1 MLFYRSLDHEGRCG
15 KLAGTK
21 GLTDRIIEILEDD
34 LAGKLW
40 GGRFSGQTN
49 ELMERFNASF
59 SFDRRLYAADV
70 RGSIAYA
77 AVLARASLISEAEAA
92 DLMVGLG
99 RILTEFES
107 GVFEAHSGDEDIH
120 TAVERRLGELI
131 GPVAGK
137 LHTGRSRNDQVAT
150 DMRLYLMDK
159 IDVLTGLLSE
169 LQAALVE
176 RAEADLELI
185 MPGYTHLQQAQPILF
200 SHWLLSFF
208 WMLERD
214 RDRLNQSR
222 ARVSILPLG
231 SGALAGHSLG
241 IDREFLAKELG
252 FRSVSE
258 NSMDAVGDRDFLLEF
273 LAWAAILQVHLS
285 RLAEDL
291 ILWSSREFGFVEL
304 DDAYS
309 TGSSLMPQKKNPDSM
324 ELVRGKSGRLIGNLV
339 SLLTTAKGLPSTYD
353 KDLQEDKEP
362 VFDTVD
368 TLEMVLPVAAGVIA
382 TLKVNAERM
391 SAALDDGML
400 ATDLAD
406 YLVRKGVP
414 FREAHHL
421 VGQVVRR
428 AIDRGVALREL
439 STGDFRAISDHFGAD
454 VYSVFDFHRSIAA
467 KSSRGGTAQEAVADQ
482 IRRAREALASS

>member
-1 MLFYRSLDHEGRCG
+1 MEG
-15 KLAGTK
+15 K
-21 GLTDRIIEILEDD
+21 

-40 GGRFSGQTN
+40 GGRFSGQTD

-59 SFDRRLYAADV
+59 SFDRRLYAADI

-77 AVLARASLISEAEAA
+77 AALARAALISAPEAA
-92 DLMVGLG
+92 ELAVGL
-99 RILTEFES
+99 RRVLEEFATGAFQS
-107 GVFEAHSGDEDIH
+107 RPGDEDIH

-150 DMRLYLMDK
+150 DMRLYLMDR
-159 IDVLTGLLSE
+159 IDSLAGQVVH

-176 RAEADLELI
+176 QAEAYLGLI

-214 RDRLNQSR
+214 RERLRQSR
-222 ARVSILPLG
+222 DRVSILPLG
-231 SGALAGHSLG
+231 SGALAGHSLA
-241 IDREFLAKELG
+241 IDREFLARELG
-252 FRSVSE
+252 FHSVSE
-258 NSMDAVGDRDFLLEF
+258 NSLDAVGDRDFLLEF

-285 RLAEDL
+285 RMAEDL
-291 ILWSSREFGFVEL
+291 IIWSSREFGFVEL

-324 ELVRGKSGRLIGNLV
+324 ELVRGKSGRLIGHLV

-362 VFDTVD
+362 VFDAID
-368 TLEMVLPVAAGVIA
+368 TLEMVLPVVAGVIG
-382 TLKVNAERM
+382 TLQVHEERM

-406 YLVRKGVP
+406 YLVRKGVA

-421 VGQVVRR
+421 VGQVVVR
-428 AIDRGVALREL
+428 AIERRVAMRDL
-439 STGDFRAISDHFGAD
+439 SMADFNAISDHFSVD
-454 VYSVFDFHRSIAA
+454 VYAVFDYRRSVAM
-467 KSSRGGTAQEAVADQ
+467 KTSRGGTAEAAVADQ
-482 IRRAREALASS
+482 IRRAREALAAL